1 MVLPFLHGHGQQG
14 HALSSASSILLLSS
28 ASLTLAGEIFL
39 HLRIQVITLA
49 TRIIKG
55 NVILWSGTVIVPAEC
70 FHRSTGVG
78 NLQTEPLVYH
88 KMWDFVFFFSRLEY
102 DSISKEYL
110 PI

>member
-1 MVLPFLHGHGQQG
+1 M
-14 HALSSASSILLLSS
+14 
-28 ASLTLAGEIFL
+28 
-39 HLRIQVITLA
+39 ITLA

-88 KMWDFVFFFSRLEY
+88 KMWDFVFFFLGLSMIPFLKSIFLFDWLMY
-102 DSISKEYL
+102 IGFDSGCQFSFY
-110 PI
+110 